1 MSLDA
6 RVRYLPPG
14 EPASRLDADR
24 RRRDIEALARH
35 DSVDVVVIG
44 GGITGAGVALDAAT
58 RGLSVVLLERHD
70 LAFGTSRWSSKLVH
84 GGLRYLAKGDVGIA
98 WESAVER
105 ATIGGVIAP
114 HVVRPMTQVLPIYDD
129 ARADGALTRVGYLA
143 ADSLR
148 VAAGHRSVVH
158 RARTVGVNEA
168 LRLAP
173 VMRRAGLRGAVV
185 GEDLQ
190 LVDDARL
197 VVAVARTAAAYGA
210 RILTGMHVIA
220 ASADGVVECRD
231 ATTGETS
238 VLHARHVVNAT
249 GVWASDL
256 DPSITLE
263 PSRGTH
269 LVLASSSLGGSQA
282 SLTIQLERGRA
293 VFTLPQPDGLTFVGL
308 TDDPQAGPVP
318 DVAEPTEG
326 DIGWILSV
334 LNSAV
339 EVPIDRADVLGAFA
353 GLRPLLAGSAG
364 QGAGEGV
371 GGAAGLY
378 ATADLSRRHAVRV
391 NGRLLTVA
399 GGKLTAYRRMAQDV
413 VDVLTDRPCVTT
425 RVALVGAGPGAVP
438 AHHRDR
444 LVARYGAEAPLVAS
458 MADEAPELAEPVAP
472 MLGVRGVELAFGLAW
487 EGARTTDDLL
497 ERRTRL
503 SLVPAHAAAARPLA
517 DRLVADAATG
527 LAAPAA
533 CSGGA
538 SK

>member
-1 MSLDA
+1 MSHDA

-14 EPASRLDADR
+14 DPASRLDADR
-24 RRRDIEALARH
+24 RRRDLDALARH
-35 DSVDVVVIG
+35 GSVDVVVIG

-114 HVVRPMTQVLPIYDD
+114 HLVRPLAQVLPIYDD
-129 ARADGALTRVGYLA
+129 ARVHGALTRVGYLA

-158 RARTVGVNEA
+158 RARTVGVDEA

-173 VMRRAGLRGAVV
+173 AVRRRGLLGAVV

-210 RILTGMHVIA
+210 RILTGMDVVS
-220 ASADGVVECRD
+220 ASADGVVELRD
-231 ATTGETS
+231 VTTGDTS
-238 VLHARHVVNAT
+238 VLHGRHVVNAT
-249 GVWASDL
+249 GVWASEL
-256 DPSITLE
+256 DPSIALE

-269 LVLASSSLGGSQA
+269 LVLASSSLGMSQA
-282 SLTIQLERGRA
+282 SLTIEVERGRA
-293 VFTLPQPDGLTFVGL
+293 VFTLPQLDGLTFVGL

-318 DVAEPTEG
+318 DVAEPTEE
-326 DIGWILSV
+326 DIDWILSV

-339 EVPIDRADVLGAFA
+339 EVPIDRADVLGSFA
-353 GLRPLLAGSAG
+353 GLRPLLAAASSET
-364 QGAGEGV
+364 EGV
-371 GGAAGLY
+371 PG
-378 ATADLSRRHAVRV
+378 TADLSRRHAVRT

-413 VDVLTDRPCVTT
+413 VDLITERPCQTT
-425 RVALVGAGPGAVP
+425 RVALVGAGPGGRPEQHA
-438 AHHRDR
+438 DR

-458 MADEAPELAEPVAP
+458 MAEAVAELAQPVVP
-472 MLGVRGVELAFGLAW
+472 GLGVRGVELAFGLAW
-487 EGARTTDDLL
+487 EGARSTDDLL

-517 DRLVADAATG
+517 ERLVDAVGTG
-527 LAAPAA
+527 LTTGAGY
-533 CSGGA
+533 SGGA